1 MTEKYD
7 PDVLR
12 TAGGQYSSQSGAVA
26 AALQRLKSSLPD
38 TAAMC
43 GGDDAGQQF
52 SAKYKPAADKLQ
64 QFLGDMA
71 GGLDGGGQG
80 LSAMAT
86 TVEQADASSTVP
98 GV

>member
-1 MTEKYD
+1 MKETYD

-12 TAGGQYSSQSGAVA
+12 TAGGRLSSQSQAVA

-52 SAKYKPAADKLQ
+52 SAKYKPAADRLQ

-80 LSAMAT
+80 LCSMAT

-98 GV
+98 GG